1 MKSFSDYISEENKVE
16 ALARKH
22 KVSVDKIEKQLK
34 IGTKVEMEHTDD
46 PKEARKIALDHI
58 AEVPDYYTKLLK
70 YVESYDGQLEE
81 ANVKEIAATA
91 YKAAKKS
98 GAFYKKYIHPV
109 VKRLSRISFAGS
121 KVVLKRVVYPLVKS
135 LALMILKKMDLYDPE
150 SREMEKLL
158 NAMVDE
164 ILMDQQ
170 TQSMFAME
178 SIQEM
183 LDMNSRGRL
192 TQ

>member
-16 ALARKH
+16 
-22 KVSVDKIEKQLK
+22 
-34 IGTKVEMEHTDD
+34 
-46 PKEARKIALDHI
+46 
-58 AEVPDYYTKLLK
+58 
-70 YVESYDGQLEE
+70 SYDGQLEE
-81 ANVKEIAATA
+81 ASVKQIAANA
-91 YKAAKKS
+91 YKAAKES

-121 KVVLKRVVYPLVKS
+121 KVVLKRVVYPPVKS

-183 LDMNSRGRL
+183 LDMNSGEL